1 MSERSEAIGR
11 AVAAYRSLG
20 ELAETIEDE
29 WQYVNDLVDAY
40 APALEALAAGEPITA
55 EQVGAIDEAVAEI
68 GLIADPHKAI
78 DWLST
83 FPHVV
88 ALAVGG
94 DVDAPA
100 DATTTERTTE
110 PAGSAPADDDDDNP
124 FAALLRRG
132 R

>member
-1 MSERSEAIGR
+1 MSDRSEAIDR

-40 APALEALAAGEPITA
+40 APDLSALAAGEALTA
-55 EQVGAIDEAVAEI
+55 DELAAVDEAIAEI
-68 GLIADPHKAI
+68 ALVSDPHKAI

-94 DVDAPA
+94 DVDGE
-100 DATTTERTTE
+100 TTEPTTE
-110 PAGSAPADDDDDNP
+110 PAIEPAAGDDDDNP
-124 FAALLRRG
+124 FAALLRRN